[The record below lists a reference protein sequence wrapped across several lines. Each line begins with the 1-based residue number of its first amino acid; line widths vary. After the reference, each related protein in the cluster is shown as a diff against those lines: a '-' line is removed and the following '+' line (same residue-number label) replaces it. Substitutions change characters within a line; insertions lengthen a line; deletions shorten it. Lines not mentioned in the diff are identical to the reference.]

1 MGFGLPIVLK
11 CQALNLN
18 GRKGI
23 LLRMLTGSKDKRKVG
38 RRCVGKWENIVHHVQ
53 FVSHVRRQLLSDASK
68 SRASLRKR
76 LEKERKQLQHC
87 VTLYNSKADCHVSVD
102 EVTQEDSLLP
112 WHNPAGNKGE
122 TFALKKKIVDIHEH
136 MTRYIEELPVLIQEI
151 VSTVLF
157 FKKKINTLED
167 RINTVNNEAIKN
179 QENHGLVKLLLESKE
194 FYTDLLLEATDVFE
208 CIDTDIEIV
217 VDFEEGEVQP
227 GGEESNSEED
237 ASSSE
242 EEDCDDIGI
251 EYV

>member
-1 MGFGLPIVLK
+1 MCSLCLMCVVSCYQMLQRVGLLYESVLKRRESNFSIVL
-11 CQALNLN
+11 
-18 GRKGI
+18 
-23 LLRMLTGSKDKRKVG
+23 V
-38 RRCVGKWENIVHHVQ
+38 
-53 FVSHVRRQLLSDASK
+53 
-68 SRASLRKR
+68 
-76 LEKERKQLQHC
+76 
-87 VTLYNSKADCHVSVD
+87 YCHVSVD
-102 EVTQEDSLLP
+102 EVTQEDYLLP

-136 MTRYIEELPVLIQEI
+136 MTRYIEELPVLIQEM

-179 QENHGLVKLLLESKE
+179 QENHGLVMLLLESKE

-242 EEDCDDIGI
+242 EEEDCDDIGI

>member
-1 MGFGLPIVLK
+1 MCSLCLMCVVSCYQMLQRVGLLYESVLKRRESNFSIVLV
-11 CQALNLN
+11 C
-18 GRKGI
+18 
-23 LLRMLTGSKDKRKVG
+23 
-38 RRCVGKWENIVHHVQ
+38 
-53 FVSHVRRQLLSDASK
+53 
-68 SRASLRKR
+68 
-76 LEKERKQLQHC
+76 
-87 VTLYNSKADCHVSVD
+87 CHVSLD
-102 EVTQEDSLLP
+102 EVTQEDYLLP

-136 MTRYIEELPVLIQEI
+136 MTRYIEELPVLIQEM

-157 FKKKINTLED
+157 FEKKINTLED

-179 QENHGLVKLLLESKE
+179 QENHGLVMLLLESKE

>member
-1 MGFGLPIVLK
+1 
-11 CQALNLN
+11 
-18 GRKGI
+18 
-23 LLRMLTGSKDKRKVG
+23 
-38 RRCVGKWENIVHHVQ
+38 
-53 FVSHVRRQLLSDASK
+53 
-68 SRASLRKR
+68 
-76 LEKERKQLQHC
+76 
-87 VTLYNSKADCHVSVD
+87 
-102 EVTQEDSLLP
+102 
-112 WHNPAGNKGE
+112 
-122 TFALKKKIVDIHEH
+122 
-136 MTRYIEELPVLIQEI
+136 MTRYIEELPVLIQEM

-208 CIDTDIEIV
+208 CMDTDIEIV